1 MEQSFGTLRCTL
13 LDRRSSLPLSGAQA
27 MCVGRGGRISV
38 RDADQ
43 QGTFEA
49 LLPEGVYDLVISA
62 RGYLSLTVR
71 GVGVLAGYTQAVIHG
86 LVPGSGVALDGEP
99 ATAVAGYVV
108 DRVGLPV
115 PGAAIHVNPTGAAY
129 TTREPAGS
137 AYTTRTDRQGV
148 YVVNGVV
155 PGMYDL
161 AVRAD
166 ERTVAF
172 AHLPIAHVKNLL
184 RVDLRVVQL

>member
-1 MEQSFGTLRCTL
+1 
-13 LDRRSSLPLSGAQA
+13 

-38 RDADQ
+38 FDADAR
-43 QGTFEA
+43 GTFQA
-49 LLPEGVYDLVISA
+49 VLPEGVYDILVSA

-71 GVGVLAGYTQAVIHG
+71 GVGVLARYTQDVTHG
-86 LVPGSGVALDGEP
+86 LIPGTGVALEAEP

-115 PGAAIHVNPTGAAY
+115 PGASIHLNPAQARAG
-129 TTREPAGS
+129 EGS

-148 YVVNGVV
+148 YVVNGVA

-161 AVRAD
+161 AVRAA
-166 ERTVAF
+166 ERTVAL
-172 AHLPIAHVKNLL
+172 AHVPIAHVKELL
-184 RVDLRVVQL
+184 RVDVRVVQL

>member
-1 MEQSFGTLRCTL
+1 MDASFGTLRCTL
-13 LDRRSSLPLSGAQA
+13 LDRRSSAALGGAQV

-38 RDADQ
+38 VDADQ
-43 QGTFEA
+43 RGLFETV
-49 LLPEGVYDLVISA
+49 LPEGVYDLVVSA

-71 GVGVLAGYTQAVIHG
+71 GVGVLAGYGQTVTHG

-115 PGAAIHVNPTGAAY
+115 PGVAIHLNPAGTAY
-129 TTREPAGS
+129 PAREPAGS

-172 AHLPIAHVKNLL
+172 AHLPVAHVKNLV

>member
-1 MEQSFGTLRCTL
+1 MF
-13 LDRRSSLPLSGAQA
+13 
-27 MCVGRGGRISV
+27 VGRSGRISV
-38 RDADQ
+38 LDADQ

-49 LLPEGVYDLVISA
+49 PLLEGVYDLVVSA

-71 GVGVLAGYTQAVIHG
+71 GIGVLARYTQAVTHG
-86 LVPGSGVALDGEP
+86 LVPGNGAPLEAEP

-115 PGAAIHVNPTGAAY
+115 PGAAIHLNPAGAAY
-129 TTREPAGS
+129 RTRTPSGS

-148 YVVNGVV
+148 YVVHGVV

-161 AVRAD
+161 AVRAA

-172 AHLPIAHVKNLL
+172 THLPIAHVRDLL
-184 RVDLRVVQL
+184 RIDLRAVQL

>member
-1 MEQSFGTLRCTL
+1 MDQSFGTLRCTL
-13 LDRRSSLPLSGAQA
+13 LDRRSSLPLAGARA

-38 RDADQ
+38 LDADQ

-49 LLPEGVYDLVISA
+49 LLPEGVYDIVVSA

-71 GVGVLAGYTQAVIHG
+71 GVGVLARYAQVITHG
-86 LVPGSGVALDGEP
+86 LVPGSGVALEAAP
-99 ATAVAGYVV
+99 ATAIAGYVV

-115 PGAAIHVNPTGAAY
+115 PGAAIHVNPAVAAY

-172 AHLPIAHVKNLL
+172 AHLPIAHVKDLL

>member
-13 LDRRSSLPLSGAQA
+13 LDRRSSLPLGGARA

-38 RDADQ
+38 LDADLR
-43 QGTFEA
+43 GAFEA
-49 LLPEGVYDLVISA
+49 SLPEGVYDLVVSA

-71 GVGVLAGYTQAVIHG
+71 GVGVLGGYAQTVTHG
-86 LVPGSGVALDGEP
+86 LVPGSGVPLEAEP

-115 PGAAIHVNPTGAAY
+115 ANAAIHVNPAGDAY
-129 TTREPAGS
+129 GTRKPAGS
-137 AYTTRTDRQGV
+137 AYTTRTDREGV
-148 YVVNGVV
+148 YVVHGVV

-161 AVRAD
+161 AVRAA

-172 AHLPIAHVKNLL
+172 AHLPIAHVRDLL
-184 RVDLRVVQL
+184 RVDLRVLQL

>member
-1 MEQSFGTLRCTL
+1 MQERMDQSFGTLRCTL
-13 LDRRSSLPLSGAQA
+13 LDRRSSLPLDGARA

-38 RDADQ
+38 FDADAR
-43 QGTFEA
+43 GTFQA
-49 LLPEGVYDLVISA
+49 TLPEGVYDVVVSA

-71 GVGVLAGYTQAVIHG
+71 GVGMLAGYAQAVTHA
-86 LVPGSGVALDGEP
+86 LVPGTGAALDGEA

-115 PGAAIHVNPTGAAY
+115 ASVAIHLNPTQAGG
-129 TTREPAGS
+129 GS
-137 AYTTRTDRQGV
+137 AYTTRTDRQGA
-148 YVVNGVV
+148 YAINGVV

-161 AVRAD
+161 AVRSD

-172 AHLPIAHVKNLL
+172 AHVPIAHVKDLV

>member
-1 MEQSFGTLRCTL
+1 
-13 LDRRSSLPLSGAQA
+13 
-27 MCVGRGGRISV
+27 MCIGRGGRISV
-38 RDADQ
+38 FDADAR
-43 QGTFEA
+43 GTFQA
-49 LLPEGVYDLVISA
+49 TLPEGVYDIVVSA

-71 GVGVLAGYTQAVIHG
+71 GVGVLARYTQALTHG
-86 LVPGSGVALDGEP
+86 LVPGTGVPLDGEP

-115 PGAAIHVNPTGAAY
+115 PGAAIHLNPTQA
-129 TTREPAGS
+129 REGAGS

-155 PGMYDL
+155 PAMYDL
-161 AVRAD
+161 AVRAA

-172 AHLPIAHVKNLL
+172 AHVPIAHVKELL